1 MSNDVFNQFNLLLV
15 GFLMP
20 KLGKLS
26 RTDLKKKR
34 LFFSFSV
41 CVQIFKTIFY
51 FYAILNKNY
60 LI

>member
-15 GFLMP
+15 RFLMP

-26 RTDLKKKR
+26 RTDKKKS

>member
-26 RTDLKKKR
+26 RTDLKKR

>member
-26 RTDLKKKR
+26 RTDKKKR